1 MKKSIIA
8 LFLILTCFTYSYSQ
22 DEVLV
27 KDCLNNYLEGLT
39 KGDTA
44 RLNKAFHNL
53 AMLRTINATSG
64 KMVDFPVKKFISG
77 TPQGG
82 MQAKTKILSYSII
95 GQSAVA
101 TVELGFAD
109 FKYVDYLSL
118 LKVGNDWKIVC
129 RVFSRTDLSEV
140 PTNFGA
146 AGLTAGTKRAV
157 KTKAKS
163 DDGW

>member
-8 LFLILTCFTYSYSQ
+8 IFFTLASFTYSYAQ

-27 KDCLNNYLEGLT
+27 KDCLNNYLDGLT

-44 RLNKAFHNL
+44 RLNRAFHNL
-53 AMLRTINATSG
+53 AMLRTINASSG

-82 MQAKTKILSYSII
+82 MQAKTKILSYSLI

-101 TVELGFAD
+101 TVELAFAD

-129 RVFSRTDLSEV
+129 RVFSRTDLSET

-146 AGLTAGTKRAV
+146 TGTTASNKKVV
-157 KTKAKS
+157 KAKPKS